1 MPTSD
6 RSRLPL
12 LQLAWPIFV
21 ENILRTA
28 LMSVDTLM
36 LSRYS
41 AEAVAAMSVVNQF
54 AFFLQLLYMMVS
66 TGASILIT
74 QRLGAGKTREAG
86 LFGVASLGL
95 IVAASLLVSVVFV
108 VCTPLLLALYRLEPE
123 VALYARQF
131 LTIYGGLSF
140 LIALNIGQA
149 SILRAWGY
157 ARDPMLVNIFALLL
171 IVCGNAL
178 CLFGFFG
185 FPVLGVVGVAAT
197 TMIAYAVA
205 CALSFVLI
213 RRRRELE
220 LPLRNLL
227 RIPRSIYRSMLAI
240 GVPTA
245 GENLAYNLSQI
256 AILAMLSKVGTSAL
270 ATFGILMSVLRYV
283 FMPGVSIGLATQIK
297 VGYLVGAG
305 RPGEAV
311 RAVYRYL
318 AIAFSISLG
327 AVVLLQVF
335 HRPILGLFSQDPGV
349 LALAASVLVVAL
361 VHEPGRNFNT
371 VIIPA
376 LKGAGDVRFPVYV
389 GVISMWG
396 VGAGGAWLLG
406 VHFGLGLV
414 GVWIAMTADEWLRGI
429 AMLLRWRSGAW
440 RKMALV
446 QAAED
451 LAAVSPVAAVEI
463 GDGL

>member
-21 ENILRTA
+21 ENLLRTA

-41 AEAVAAMSVVNQF
+41 AKAVAAMSVVNQF

-74 QRLGAGKTREAG
+74 QSLGAGKKREAG
-86 LFGVASLGL
+86 LYGVASLAL
-95 IVAASLLVSVVFV
+95 ILGASLVISVAFV
-108 VCTPLLLALYRLEPE
+108 LCTPLLLGLYRLEPE

-157 ARDPMLVNIFALLL
+157 ARDPMMVNISSLLF

-185 FPVLGVVGVAAT
+185 FPVLGVAGVAGT
-197 TMIAYAVA
+197 TMLAYALA
-205 CALSFVLI
+205 CTSSFLLI
-213 RRRRELE
+213 RRRVELE
-220 LPLRNLL
+220 LPLREVLQ
-227 RIPRSIYRSMLAI
+227 IPRRLYRSMLAI

-245 GENLAYNLSQI
+245 GENLSYNLSQI
-256 AILAMLSKVGTSAL
+256 AILAMLSKVGTDAL
-270 ATFGILMSVLRYV
+270 ATYGILMSVLRYV
-283 FMPGVSIGLATQIK
+283 FMPGVSIGMAAQIK

-305 RPGEAV
+305 RPQEAV
-311 RAVYRYL
+311 RAVYRYF
-318 AIAFSISLG
+318 AIAFAISLG
-327 AVVLLQVF
+327 AVLLVQAF
-335 HRPILGLFSQDPGV
+335 HRPILALFSADAGV
-349 LALAASVLVVAL
+349 LALAASVLL
-361 VHEPGRNFNT
+361 VSLVLEPGRNFNT

-376 LKGAGDVRFPVYV
+376 LKGAGDVRFPVQV
-389 GVISMWG
+389 GIVSMWG
-396 VGAGGAWLLG
+396 IGVGGAWLLG
-406 VHFGLGLV
+406 VHSGHGLV
-414 GVWIAMTADEWLRGI
+414 GVWIAMTADEWLRGL

-446 QAAED
+446 SAADE
-451 LAAVSPVAAVEI
+451 VAALSPVEI